1 MQWLT
6 ENWVWVLIAAAFIG
20 MHFFGH
26 GGHGGHGGGG
36 CCGGHGRGDSSDKK
50 DSRKPVGH
58 QH

>member
-36 CCGGHGRGDSSDKK
+36 CGGGHGGGDSSDKK
-50 DSRKPVGH
+50 DSRKPAGH

>member
-1 MQWLT
+1 MQWLS
-6 ENWVWVLIAAAFIG
+6 ENWFWVLIAVLFIG

-36 CCGGHGRGDSSDKK
+36 CGGHGGGDSSDKK
-50 DSRKPVGH
+50 DSRKPAGH

>member
-26 GGHGGHGGGG
+26 GGHGG
-36 CCGGHGRGDSSDKK
+36 GDSSDKK
-50 DSRKPVGH
+50 DSRKPAGH

>member
-26 GGHGGHGGGG
+26 GGHGGHGGGCG
-36 CCGGHGRGDSSDKK
+36 GGHGGGDSSDKK
-50 DSRKPVGH
+50 DSRKPAGH